1 MISFTELLEAHLFGK
16 RGEARKRAKDSF
28 IAGAQAA
35 SALVRDQLFT
45 VDNPECSMNWERQP
59 VKQPQSRKPAVRRLP
74 YFIVGKNK
82 AA

>member
-1 MISFTELLEAHLFGK
+1 MTFSELLEAHLFGK
-16 RGEARKRAKDSF
+16 RGDARKRAKDSF

-35 SALVRDQLFT
+35 SALVRDQLFC
-45 VDNPECSMNWERQP
+45 VDNPESTMNWERRP
-59 VKQPQSRKPAVRRLP
+59 AKPPRSKKPAQKRQP